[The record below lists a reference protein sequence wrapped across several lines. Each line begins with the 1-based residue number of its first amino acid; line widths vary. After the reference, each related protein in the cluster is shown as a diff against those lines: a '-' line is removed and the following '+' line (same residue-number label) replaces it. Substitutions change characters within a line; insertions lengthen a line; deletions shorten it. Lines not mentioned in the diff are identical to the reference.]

1 MSLLGKFLVRKKEEY
16 VNPISRAT
24 DMGLHPLVS
33 SSMKKDIKLALSIIA
48 GVVITGAVLG
58 ISAKLIITKMSENG
72 NKAIVIQ
79 NNNNPQRVG
88 KENEKIVAKSK
99 DTTKLENVNMKNI
112 SEGNVNTQK
121 MDLKKEQ
128 NMSVTTNIVQNETV
142 GKEEKGFILNRE
154 AKVKELVTK
163 AQMKEIEGDI
173 PKAIILYK
181 KALVLDPN
189 NLDVLY
195 KLALLSLKAGY
206 YSNAVKYA
214 DKILELKKDAV
225 PAILIK
231 GRAYEKQGMLEK
243 AQAIL
248 EEAFFYYPHNK
259 DLIETLGELYEKQGD
274 YLTAQDYYK
283 MLADLGYIEGY
294 LGLARI
300 NEKVGNLK
308 DAYKYYK
315 KVYENP
321 NISDDLRIKVG
332 QKLIALEDEQNG
344 L

>member
-1 MSLLGKFLVRKKEEY
+1 MSLLGKFLVRKKEEF
-16 VNPISRAT
+16 VNPVSRAT

-33 SSMKKDIKLALSIIA
+33 SSMKKDLKLALSIIA

-58 ISAKLIITKMSENG
+58 ISAKLIIDKMSENG
-72 NKAIVIQ
+72 NKGIVIQ
-79 NNNNPQRVG
+79 NNNSNERVG
-88 KENEKIVAKSK
+88 KENEKFLAKSK
-99 DTTKLENVNMKNI
+99 DTTKLENVNIKNI
-112 SEGNVNTQK
+112 SEGNVNTEK
-121 MDLKKEQ
+121 INLKGQQ
-128 NMSVTTNIVQNETV
+128 NMSVGTNIVAET
-142 GKEEKGFILNRE
+142 GAKTESQGFNLNKK
-154 AKVKELVTK
+154 AKVKELVAK

-181 KALVLDPN
+181 RALVLDPEN
-189 NLDVLY
+189 VDILY

-206 YSNAVKYA
+206 YSNAIKYA
-214 DKILELKKDAV
+214 DKILEKKKDAI

-231 GRAYEKQGMLEK
+231 GKAYEKQGMLEK

-300 NEKVGNLK
+300 NEKIGNLK
-308 DAYKYYK
+308 EAYKYYK